1 MDFSAYRDLPIL
13 VTGGAGFIGSHLVR
27 GLLEVGAKI
36 RILDNLSTGS
46 MTNIEELDGK
56 IDFVHGDITAFAE
69 CLSAMHGRSIVFHLA
84 ALGSVPGSVADPL
97 KYNEVNISGTLNVL
111 EAARR
116 GGAKRVVYSA
126 SSSAYGES
134 LSLPKRESMA
144 PEPISPY
151 AVGKLTGEHYARA
164 YSAVYKLSTMSL
176 RYFNVFGPRQNP
188 KSQYAAVIPAFLSA
202 LISKQRPKVFGD
214 GKQTRDFCYIANV
227 VRANMLAG
235 ACGRELSGQVVNVA
249 CGQNISL
256 NDMLGKMQKQL
267 GTNIAPEYLPAR
279 LGDVRDSLADISAA
293 KQQLGY
299 EPVVYFDQGLQETI
313 EWYKHTLAA

>member
-1 MDFSAYRDLPIL
+1 MRSAARKLRHYKADRAAWDLYLLVDAGIVGMDFSAYRDLPIL

-214 GKQTRDFCYIANV
+214 GKQTRDFCYIDNV

-279 LGDVRDSLADISAA
+279 LG
-293 KQQLGY
+293 
-299 EPVVYFDQGLQETI
+299 
-313 EWYKHTLAA
+313 